1 MLSKGI
7 FTVVFAVLTVVS
19 LILSLGGSPFYIMM
33 TVIDAS
39 AFLTC
44 VLSPKGICIIPMLI
58 GTATMIYMLVS
69 MIHLALA
76 W

>member
-33 TVIDAS
+33 TVINAS
-39 AFLTC
+39 AFLTFA
-44 VLSPKGICIIPMLI
+44 LYPKGICIIPMLI
-58 GTATMIYMLVS
+58 GTAVMLYMFVS
-69 MIHLALA
+69 MLRLAFA

>member
-19 LILSLGGSPFYIMM
+19 LILSLGGSPFYIMQA
-33 TVIDAS
+33 IINAL
-39 AFLTC
+39 AFLAS
-44 VLSPKGICIIPMLI
+44 VLYPKRIFVIPMLI
-58 GTATMIYMLVS
+58 ATAMMVYMLVS

>member
-1 MLSKGI
+1 MLNKGI

-19 LILSLGGSPFYIMM
+19 LLLSLGGSPFYIML
-33 TVIDAS
+33 TVINAS
-39 AFLTC
+39 AFLTF
-44 VLSPKGICIIPMLI
+44 VLFPKGICIIPMLI

-69 MIHLALA
+69 MIHLAFA

>member
-19 LILSLGGSPFYIMM
+19 SILSLGGSPFYIMM
-33 TVIDAS
+33 TVINAS
-39 AFLTC
+39 AFLTF
-44 VLSPKGICIIPMLI
+44 VLYPKGICTIPMLI